1 MKSCTHPQNG
11 MTISDLPDGEI
22 EIGMGQHG
30 EGGGGRK
37 QLVSANETAEEMIGL
52 LMKKLQPK
60 AGNKALLVINGVGA
74 TTHMEMNIVYRKAH
88 QVLEN
93 AGIEVA
99 AARIGELLTVQEQ
112 AGFQMILGLLD
123 DVLGD
128 GDHGTAIVQS
138 MSALVATADKGTE
151 FKSMLNDMS
160 FNLMLEISGSTST
173 LLGGFFLGMSDHAEG
188 TELDVAGVKAM
199 FAGGLEGVRKQT
211 KAKQG
216 DKTMM
221 DALIPAV
228 EAIQACDSADV
239 KAILTAGAE
248 AAVKGAEATKDMKA
262 NFGRARNYG
271 ERSIGYADSGASS
284 WSCMFDAFAKAL

>member
-1 MKSCTHPQNG
+1 
-11 MTISDLPDGEI
+11 
-22 EIGMGQHG
+22 
-30 EGGGGRK
+30 
-37 QLVSANETAEEMIGL
+37 
-52 LMKKLQPK
+52 
-60 AGNKALLVINGVGA
+60 
-74 TTHMEMNIVYRKAH
+74 
-88 QVLEN
+88 
-93 AGIEVA
+93 
-99 AARIGELLTVQEQ
+99 
-112 AGFQMILGLLD
+112 
-123 DVLGD
+123 
-128 GDHGTAIVQS
+128 

-248 AAVKGAEATKDMKA
+248 AAVKGAEATKDMKETSDVPVITA
-262 NFGRARNYG
+262 NALSVMRIQGLHPGRACLMRLQKLY
-271 ERSIGYADSGASS
+271 S
-284 WSCMFDAFAKAL
+284 K

>member
-1 MKSCTHPQNG
+1 MDKL
-11 MTISDLPDGEI
+11 TIDDFKKMLRNALVCITERSDEF
-22 EIGMGQHG
+22 
-30 EGGGGRK
+30 
-37 QLVSANETAEEMIGL
+37 S
-52 LMKKLQPK
+52 KLD
-60 AGNKALLVINGVGA
+60 A
-74 TTHMEMNIVYRKAH
+74 
-88 QVLEN
+88 
-93 AGIEVA
+93 
-99 AARIGELLTVQEQ
+99 
-112 AGFQMILGLLD
+112 
-123 DVLGD
+123 VLGD

-138 MSALVATADKGTE
+138 MSALVATAEKGTE

-173 LLGGFFLGMSDHAEG
+173 LLGGFFLGMSDHTEG
-188 TELDVAGVKAM
+188 TELNVAGVKAM
-199 FAGGLEGVRKQT
+199 FAGGLEGVRKQTKAKQGDKT

>member
-1 MKSCTHPQNG
+1 MDKL
-11 MTISDLPDGEI
+11 TIDDFKKMLRNALVCITERSDEF
-22 EIGMGQHG
+22 
-30 EGGGGRK
+30 
-37 QLVSANETAEEMIGL
+37 S
-52 LMKKLQPK
+52 KLD
-60 AGNKALLVINGVGA
+60 A
-74 TTHMEMNIVYRKAH
+74 
-88 QVLEN
+88 
-93 AGIEVA
+93 
-99 AARIGELLTVQEQ
+99 
-112 AGFQMILGLLD
+112 
-123 DVLGD
+123 VLGD

-188 TELDVAGVKAM
+188 AELDVAGVKAM

-239 KAILTAGAE
+239 KAILPA
-248 AAVKGAEATKDMKA
+248 GAEATKDMKA